1 MRAFRFVGAGFDP
14 GRGGGLALTAAG
26 GLAMTEGDETVRQA
40 LFLLLATTPG
50 ERLMRPGYGSRLHR
64 LVFAPN
70 DDTTAGLAIHY
81 VRAAVARWEPRVEV
95 LDVDAG
101 PDPDEEW
108 RLVIRLDY
116 RIRASLAPGQLVF
129 SVDLLP
135 ADDPER
141 EVPDAGHLPAGGPPP
156 PGRVPPEGGTS

>member
-1 MRAFRFVGAGFDP
+1 MRAIRFVGAGFDP
-14 GRGGGLALTAAG
+14 GRGGGLGLTAAG
-26 GLAMTEGDETVRQA
+26 GLAMTDGDETVRQA
-40 LFLLLATTPG
+40 LFLLLSTTPG

-81 VRAAVARWEPRVEV
+81 VRAAIARWEPRIDV

-101 PDPDEEW
+101 PDPEDAW

-116 RIRASLAPGQLVF
+116 RIRASLAPGHLVF

-135 ADDPER
+135 VDEEPSAVPGPE
-141 EVPDAGHLPAGGPPP
+141 E
-156 PGRVPPEGGTS
+156 GR

>member
-1 MRAFRFVGAGFDP
+1 MRAIRFLGAGFDA
-14 GRGGGLALTAAG
+14 GRSGGLGLTAAG
-26 GLAMTEGDETVRQA
+26 GLAMTDGDETVRQA
-40 LFLLLATTPG
+40 LFLLLSTTPG

-81 VRAAVARWEPRVEV
+81 VRAAVTRWEPRIDV

-101 PDPDEEW
+101 PDPDDPW

-116 RIRASLAPGQLVF
+116 RIRASLTPGQLVF

-135 ADDPER
+135 VDD
-141 EVPDAGHLPAGGPPP
+141 AP
-156 PGRVPPEGGTS
+156 PGPAPDPGADAEEGR

>member
-1 MRAFRFVGAGFDP
+1 MRAIRFVGAGFDP
-14 GRGGGLALTAAG
+14 GRGGGLGLTAAG
-26 GLAMTEGDETVRQA
+26 GLAMTDGDETVRQA
-40 LFLLLATTPG
+40 LFLLLSTTPG

-81 VRAAVARWEPRVEV
+81 VRAAIARWEPRIDV

-101 PDPDEEW
+101 PDPEDAW

-116 RIRASLAPGQLVF
+116 RIRASLAPGHLVF

-135 ADDPER
+135 VDEEPSAAPGPE
-141 EVPDAGHLPAGGPPP
+141 E
-156 PGRVPPEGGTS
+156 GR

>member
-1 MRAFRFVGAGFDP
+1 MRAIRFVGAGFDP
-14 GRGGGLALTAAG
+14 GQGGGLALTAAG
-26 GLAMTEGDETVRQA
+26 GLAMTDGDETVRQA
-40 LFLLLATTPG
+40 LFLLLSTTPG

-81 VRAAVARWEPRVEV
+81 VRAAIARWEPRIDV

-101 PDPDEEW
+101 PDPDDPW

-116 RIRASLAPGQLVF
+116 RIRASLTPGQLVF

-135 ADDPER
+135 ADEDP
-141 EVPDAGHLPAGGPPP
+141 PSGPTTD
-156 PGRVPPEGGTS
+156 PGAETEEGR

>member
-1 MRAFRFVGAGFDP
+1 MRALRFVGAGFDA
-14 GRGGGLALTAAG
+14 GRAGGLALTATG
-26 GLAMTEGDETVRQA
+26 GLAVTDGDETVRQA
-40 LFLLLATTPG
+40 LYLLLSTTPG

-81 VRAAVARWEPRVEV
+81 VRQAIRRWEPRIEV
-95 LDVDAG
+95 IDVDAG
-101 PDPDEEW
+101 PDPGDPW

-116 RIRASLAPGQLVF
+116 RVRASLSPGQLVL

-135 ADDPER
+135 ADVDPPAHR
-141 EVPDAGHLPAGGPPP
+141 AAGRSTGDGG
-156 PGRVPPEGGTS
+156 EGDRS

>member
-1 MRAFRFVGAGFDP
+1 MRALRFVGAGFDP
-14 GRGGGLALTAAG
+14 GRGGGLGLTAAG
-26 GLAMTEGDETVRQA
+26 GLAMTDGDETVRQA
-40 LFLLLATTPG
+40 LFLLLSTIPG

-81 VRAAVARWEPRVEV
+81 VRAAIARWEPRIDV

-101 PDPDEEW
+101 PDPDDAW

-116 RIRASLAPGQLVF
+116 RIRASLTPGRLVF

-135 ADDPER
+135 AGDEPAAGPTAE
-141 EVPDAGHLPAGGPPP
+141 PGTDAEEA
-156 PGRVPPEGGTS
+156 R

>member
-1 MRAFRFVGAGFDP
+1 MRAIRFVGAGFDP
-14 GRGGGLALTAAG
+14 SRGSGLGLTAAG
-26 GLAMTEGDETVRQA
+26 GLAMTDGDETVRQA
-40 LFLLLATTPG
+40 LFLLLSTTPG

-81 VRAAVARWEPRVEV
+81 VRAAIARWEPRIDV

-101 PDPDEEW
+101 PDPDDPW

-116 RIRASLAPGQLVF
+116 RIRASLTPGQLVF

-135 ADDPER
+135 ADDEP
-141 EVPDAGHLPAGGPPP
+141 PAGPMPD
-156 PGRVPPEGGTS
+156 PGADAEEAR

>member
-1 MRAFRFVGAGFDP
+1 MRAIRFVGAGFDP
-14 GRGGGLALTAAG
+14 GRGGGLGLTAAG
-26 GLAMTEGDETVRQA
+26 GLAMTDGDETVRQA
-40 LFLLLATTPG
+40 LFLLLSTTPG

-81 VRAAVARWEPRVEV
+81 VRAAIARWEPRIDV

-101 PDPDEEW
+101 PDPDDAW

-116 RIRASLAPGQLVF
+116 RIRASLAPGHLVF

-135 ADDPER
+135 VDEEPSAAPGPE
-141 EVPDAGHLPAGGPPP
+141 
-156 PGRVPPEGGTS
+156 EG

>member
-1 MRAFRFVGAGFDP
+1 MRAIRFVGAGFDP
-14 GRGGGLALTAAG
+14 GRGGGLGLTAAG
-26 GLAMTEGDETVRQA
+26 GLAMTDGDETVRQA
-40 LFLLLATTPG
+40 LFLLLSTIPG

-81 VRAAVARWEPRVEV
+81 VRAAIARWEPRIDV

-101 PDPDEEW
+101 PDPDDAW

-116 RIRASLAPGQLVF
+116 RIRASLTPGQLVF

-135 ADDPER
+135 AGDEPAAGPTAE
-141 EVPDAGHLPAGGPPP
+141 PGTDAEEA
-156 PGRVPPEGGTS
+156 R